1 MDTRKICLLL
11 ISITVIAA
19 GTILS
24 ESSDSVADNEN
35 NIAVSCSHGYFI
47 DLNTGEEYIGGPFA
61 SEISIKVVPNGGYEF
76 VSWSVEGD
84 ATYTTSLG
92 TITITK
98 VSGNVSVSAEVRNYS
113 YSSSLLN
120 TIDIS
125 NLAVPGDTLS
135 LKWSFSSTDLDTTK
149 DPWVGTPSVPLIVG
163 DRVYIHA
170 GDYLYCLDSNSG
182 KILKSVSSVILT
194 NQYYYYLGYGNG
206 VIVDTISHKA
216 YDLDLNYLYDVPTAL
231 MSAVYYEGY
240 FYGCLKSTSGY
251 QLYRATADPDNGLV
265 DSVKVNLFTD
275 RETYDIWAQYGQFSS
290 FYIKNGWIFFLE
302 AKGNSDSRYLTAFNI
317 ETEIHE
323 TLDLTSLIGGM
334 LWDDGW
340 LTEYNDYFYLTTYVA
355 GLFDGVKPG
364 FTDKY
369 SSITWVK
376 FDFDK
381 GKFETPQCKEIT
393 TPEGSKFQ
401 GIASQFVV
409 YKGHGYV
416 NARAL
421 GDDTKGGSNDA
432 GTCLISYDIGDGGE
446 PIAKYTCS
454 SAMSHGGLVLNTAH
468 EDEGK
473 LYIYLIPYNPMQRIY
488 VFTDVYDGTEWKL
501 NSESSIFRT
510 DETHNQYCSQAIR
523 VGPNGEIIF
532 YQDTGWIDCYMLQS
546 DFKATVTVS
555 NGDSATVTSGYGTDV
570 ADVFKNIYPQAE
582 LSDGLVTLGG
592 QKYKIYLLNE
602 VDLRWVNYTDLTVTT
617 YTAQTS
623 DHGSIITHYRHLLL
637 LKDGDS
643 KHFYDQASAEKG
655 WYYYAGGQYE
665 KCVLFDSDSLE
676 KADGHYLIYLSSRP
690 TNEVIKLSKNVDRE
704 CLVSLDI
711 EYDPSA
717 EITIGDDTVVTV
729 SFKDGYFLI
738 TGLKESS
745 TTVRI
750 STNGS
755 IYEIVVQVGP
765 KRTVDGDKTTIDSH
779 TEENSEGYSV
789 ITDTV
794 TTKAGTTESVQKSIV
809 KKDSGGNVVE
819 TTLISVET
827 DSCSDY
833 DVGGNPIAKTE
844 RKETVKDSGGNVVR
858 DTVLT
863 TESSEQKLENGS
875 LIVIVNTSDYNK
887 LTHVNEV
894 TYDQRTVH
902 GSYTVS
908 EITTELYEN
917 DSDTPS
923 KSEYKYAVTDGS
935 EKTACTVTGSAAEI
949 VLKDGEADNIS
960 FLLGLISSKATN
972 ITVKSDDRIDS
983 AVLEAISKTD
993 ASLFIYS
1000 GTSEIIMGSETMKN
1014 LVGGGDVSFTVSDAR
1029 GDMTPLQTSAAGD
1042 AKVFSIVLK
1051 CGESEQHEFGK
1062 FTVSIACDLG
1072 VQGDKELHI
1081 WRIDDS
1087 GNKTYVDVK
1096 SYADG
1101 KVTFEADHLSY
1112 YAVGYE
1118 TVNSESDDSGK
1129 ADNNTILYAGVG
1141 LVAVLIILGLAY
1153 YVRSKKHNE

>member
-1 MDTRKICLLL
+1 MDTRKMCLLL
-11 ISITVIAA
+11 IFITTIAA
-19 GTILS
+19 GIILS

-35 NIAVSCSHGYFI
+35 NIVVSCSHGYFI
-47 DLNTGEEYIGGPFA
+47 DVNTGEEYIGGPFV

-76 VSWSVEGD
+76 VSWSVNGD
-84 ATYTTSLG
+84 VTYTTSLG
-92 TITITK
+92 TITITN
-98 VSGNVSVSAEVRNYS
+98 VSGNISVSAEVRNYS

-125 NLAVPGDTLS
+125 DLAVPGDTLS

-275 RETYDIWAQYGQFSS
+275 RETYNIWAQYGQFSS

-302 AKGNSDSRYLTAFNI
+302 AKGNSDGRYLTAFSI
-317 ETEIHE
+317 ETEKHV

-340 LTEYNDYFYLTTYVA
+340 LTEYDDYFYLTTYVA
-355 GLFDGVKPG
+355 GLFDGVKSG
-364 FTDKY
+364 FKDRY

-376 FDFDK
+376 FDFDN
-381 GKFETPQCKEIT
+381 GQFETPQCKEIT

-421 GDDTKGGSNDA
+421 GDDTKGGSNDT
-432 GTCLISYDIGDGGE
+432 GTCLISYDIGDEGE
-446 PIAKYTCS
+446 PIVKDTCS

-501 NSESSIFRT
+501 NSESSIFST
-510 DETHNQYCSQAIR
+510 DKSHNQYCSQAIR

-555 NGDSATVTSGYGTDV
+555 NGDGATVTSGYGMDV

-582 LSDGLVTLGG
+582 FSDGYVSLGG

-602 VDLRWVNYTDLTVTT
+602 VDLRWVNYTDLSVTA

-655 WYYYAGGQYE
+655 WYYYTGSQYE

-676 KADGHYLIYLSSRP
+676 KADGHYLIYLASRP
-690 TNEVIKLSKNVDRE
+690 TNEVIKLSKAVDRE
-704 CLVSLDI
+704 GLVSLDI
-711 EYDPSA
+711 EYDSSA
-717 EITIGDDTVVTV
+717 DITVGDDSVVTV
-729 SFKDGYFLI
+729 SSKDGYFSI

-750 STNGS
+750 SVNGL
-755 IYEIVVQVGP
+755 IYEITVQVGP
-765 KRTVDGDKTTIDSH
+765 KRTVDGDKTILDSH
-779 TEENSEGYSV
+779 TEGDSEGYSV

-794 TTKAGTTESVQKSIV
+794 TTKTGTTESVQKSIV
-809 KKDSGGNVVE
+809 KKDTEGNVVE
-819 TTLISVET
+819 TTAISVET
-827 DSCSDY
+827 DNCSDY
-833 DVGGNPIAKTE
+833 DVEGNPIAKTE
-844 RKETVKDSGGNVVR
+844 RKETITDSEGNVIQ
-858 DTVLT
+858 DTVFT

-875 LIVIVNTSDYNK
+875 LVVIVNTSDYNK

-894 TYDQRTVH
+894 TYDQRIVH

-923 KSEYKYAVTDGS
+923 KSNYEYTVTDGS
-935 EKTACTVTGSAAEI
+935 EKTTCTVTGSAAEI
-949 VLKDGEADNIS
+949 VLKDGAADNIS
-960 FLLGLISSKATN
+960 FLLGLISPKATE

-983 AVLEAISKTD
+983 AVLDAISGTD
-993 ASLFIYS
+993 VSLFLYS
-1000 GTSEIIMGSETMKN
+1000 GTSEITMGSETMRN
-1014 LVGGGDVSFTVSDAR
+1014 LVGGGDVSFTVSGDVS
-1029 GDMTPLQTSAAGD
+1029 DMTPLQASAAGD
-1042 AKVFSIVLK
+1042 AKVFSIILK
-1051 CGESEQHEFGK
+1051 CGESEQHEFGR
-1062 FTVSIACDLG
+1062 FTVSLACDLG
-1072 VQGDKELHI
+1072 VQNDKELRV

-1101 KVTFEADHLSY
+1101 KVTFEAEHLSY

-1118 TVNSESDDSGK
+1118 TVNSESVDSGK
-1129 ADNNTILYAGVG
+1129 ADNNMILYAGIG